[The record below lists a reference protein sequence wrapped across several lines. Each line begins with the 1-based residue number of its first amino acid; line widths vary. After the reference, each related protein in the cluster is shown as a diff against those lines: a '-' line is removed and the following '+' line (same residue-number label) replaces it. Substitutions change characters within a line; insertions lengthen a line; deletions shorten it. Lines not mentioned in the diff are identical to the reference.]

1 MTDPSR
7 AEPEPIEAEYEP
19 ADELLLQQQQ
29 PTPRRVGPAPRRMR
43 SRAVTWPHLITASS
57 VSAVLGASVAIIVSN
72 ASSSAPTGT
81 LAREIDTLTETLDAL
96 NARANQAGVDVVAL
110 RSRLDAQGDRL
121 NRKDAIET
129 QMRTDLTALAG
140 QVSAISGAGDGTAP
154 ANAASSSTPLGVLL
168 ARINRLERVVTDA
181 TAAPETTREVQRA
194 IADLALQV
202 AELNLANTTLVGAFD
217 RREAALAALED
228 GLQDVTVEVANQR
241 PIVRGAAPRMTLAAT
256 VDPLADPAF
265 DPTRR
270 AQTIRALSV
279 LDAAARTDNAFAVE
293 HRAMAALL
301 PNDEDLASIADLA
314 AKGVPTLNSLRA
326 SFDAATRRARQSAE
340 TESDDGWNWLRE
352 SFAGVVEF
360 EPSDLVTRNDD
371 TLRSARRQLDIGAI
385 RNAITAVSGLSGKA
399 EQDFAAWREKAV
411 QRARL
416 DDALKSLNI
425 RLLAAA
431 AAGRGA
437 G

>member
-7 AEPEPIEAEYEP
+7 AEPEPIDAEYEP

-29 PTPRRVGPAPRRMR
+29 TTPRRAGPAPRRMR
-43 SRAVTWPHLITASS
+43 SRAVTWPHLITASA
-57 VSAVLGASVAIIVSN
+57 VSAVAGASVAIIVSN
-72 ASSSAPTGT
+72 SGASAPTGT
-81 LAREIDTLTETLDAL
+81 LAREIDTLSQTVDSL
-96 NARANQAGVDVVAL
+96 RAQVGQAGVDVVSL

-121 NRKDAIET
+121 NGRDAIEA
-129 QMRTDLTALAG
+129 QMRTDLAALAS
-140 QVSAISGAGDGTAP
+140 QVSAISGAGDGAAP
-154 ANAASSSTPLGVLL
+154 EGAAANTTPLGVLL
-168 ARINRLERVVTDA
+168 ARINRLERVVADA

-217 RREAALAALED
+217 RREAALAALET
-228 GLQDVTVEVANQR
+228 GLQDVATEVVNQR
-241 PIVRGAAPRMTLAAT
+241 LPAGGGAASRVTLAAS
-256 VDPLADPAF
+256 DPLAVAAF
-265 DPTRR
+265 DATQR

-279 LDAAARTDNAFAVE
+279 LDAAARTDNAFADE
-293 HRAMAALL
+293 HRALAALL
-301 PNDEDLASIADLA
+301 PQDQDLADIAHLA
-314 AKGVPTLNSLRA
+314 SKGVPTLNSLRV
-326 SFDAATRRARQSAE
+326 SFDASAARAQRRAEQ
-340 TESDDGWNWLRE
+340 ESDDGWNWLRE
-352 SFAGVVEF
+352 SFAGTVEF
-360 EPSDLVTRNDD
+360 EPSDMVMRNAD

-385 RNAITAVSGLSGKA
+385 RNAVTAVTRLSGGA
-399 EQDFAAWREKAV
+399 EQDFATWREKAL

>member
-29 PTPRRVGPAPRRMR
+29 PTPRRARPTTRRMR

-81 LAREIDTLTETLDAL
+81 LAREIDALTETLDAL
-96 NARANQAGVDVVAL
+96 NARANQAGVDVVAM

-129 QMRTDLTALAG
+129 QIRTDLSALAS
-140 QVSAISGAGDGTAP
+140 QVSAISGAGDGATP
-154 ANAASSSTPLGVLL
+154 ENAASSSTPLGVLL
-168 ARINRLERVVTDA
+168 ARINRLERIVTDA

-228 GLQDVTVEVANQR
+228 GLQDVADQVATQR
-241 PIVRGAAPRMTLAAT
+241 PVVRGATPRLTLAT
-256 VDPLADPAF
+256 VVDPLAVPALDPA
-265 DPTRR
+265 RR

-279 LDAAARTDNAFAVE
+279 LDAAARTDNAFAAE
-293 HRAMAALL
+293 HRAMIALL
-301 PNDEDLASIADLA
+301 PQDEDLASIADLA
-314 AKGVPTLNSLRA
+314 NKGVPTLNSLRA
-326 SFDAATRRARQSAE
+326 SFDAAARRARQSAE

-360 EPSDLVTRNDD
+360 EPSDLVIRNDD

-385 RNAITAVSGLSGKA
+385 RNAVTAVAGLSGKA
-399 EQDFAAWREKAV
+399 EQDFAVWREKAV

-416 DDALKSLNI
+416 DDALKAINI

>member
-7 AEPEPIEAEYEP
+7 AEPEPIDAEYEP

-29 PTPRRVGPAPRRMR
+29 PTPRRTGPGPRRMR
-43 SRAVTWPHLITASS
+43 SRAVTWPQLITASS

-72 ASSSAPTGT
+72 SGSSAPTGT
-81 LAREIDTLTETLDAL
+81 LAREIDTLTQSLDAL
-96 NARANQAGVDVVAL
+96 RAQAEQAGVDVVAL

-121 NRKDAIET
+121 NRKDAVES
-129 QMRTDLTALAG
+129 QMRTDLAALSS
-140 QVSAISGAGDGTAP
+140 QVSAISGAGNGAAP
-154 ANAASSSTPLGVLL
+154 EGAAPNGTPLGVLL
-168 ARINRLERVVTDA
+168 ARINRLERVVSDA

-217 RREAALAALED
+217 RREAALAALET
-228 GLQDVTVEVANQR
+228 GLQDVASEVANQR
-241 PIVRGAAPRMTLAAT
+241 PTGRGSAAPRASLASA
-256 VDPLADPAF
+256 DPLADTAF
-265 DPTRR
+265 DAAQR

-279 LDAAARTDNAFAVE
+279 LDAAARTDRSFAAE
-293 HRAMAALL
+293 YRALSGLL
-301 PNDEDLASIADLA
+301 PQDTDLAGIADLA

-326 SFDAATRRARQSAE
+326 SFDAAAARAQHRAE
-340 TESDDGWNWLRE
+340 EESDDGWNWLRQ
-352 SFAGVVEF
+352 SFAGTVDF
-360 EPSDLVTRNDD
+360 EPSDLVRRNAD
-371 TLRSARRQLDIGAI
+371 TLRSARRQLDIGNI
-385 RNAITAVSGLSGKA
+385 RNAVTAVSGLSGGA
-399 EQDFAAWREKAV
+399 VQDFAGWRDKAL

-416 DDALKSLNI
+416 DDALKALNI